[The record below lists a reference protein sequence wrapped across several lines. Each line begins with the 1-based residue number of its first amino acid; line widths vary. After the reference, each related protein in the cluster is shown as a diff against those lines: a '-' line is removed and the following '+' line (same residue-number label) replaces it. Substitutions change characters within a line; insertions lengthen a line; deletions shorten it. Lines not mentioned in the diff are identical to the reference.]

1 MNSLEIKAV
10 EKAVQILS
18 NMKCQY
24 FVVMPDG
31 TTLGELP
38 TDKKTKGSGLPH
50 GTLSGYF
57 KPLLKNVKAGEI
69 VVIPILDYPKNSL
82 ASSLAAHLSI
92 NWGAGS
98 YTYETVNNE
107 LHVLRL
113 L

>member
-1 MNSLEIKAV
+1 MSLETKAI
-10 EKAVQILS
+10 ERAVQILA

-24 FVVMPDG
+24 FVVTQDG
-31 TTLGELP
+31 ITFGELP
-38 TDKKTKGSGLPH
+38 KNKKVNRNGLPH

-57 KPLLKNVKAGEI
+57 KPLIANVKAGEI
-69 VVIPILDYPKNSL
+69 VVIPVLDYPKESL

-107 LHVLRL
+107 FHVLRL